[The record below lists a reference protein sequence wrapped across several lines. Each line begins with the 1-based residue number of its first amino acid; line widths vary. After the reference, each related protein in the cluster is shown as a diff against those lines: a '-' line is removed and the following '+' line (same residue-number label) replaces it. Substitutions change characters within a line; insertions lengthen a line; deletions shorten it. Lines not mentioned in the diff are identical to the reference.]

1 MFRRSLLL
9 LTIGILLFLTLQL
22 GQLYYYTSSYDS
34 PQYYE
39 DDGITNSPLFIFGH
53 TTGHSGSG
61 TFHNALSRPGCPW
74 DTNSTVEAFENVAD
88 GEIHWPSDPDCHL
101 TNTKLIP
108 HLMTSIQSQTGD
120 VTASRR
126 SSTTYIDLGHFH
138 NRGRR
143 LECLAKHFGDRSVFI
158 HVRRNR
164 YNIARSFVG
173 KGALKTPCVVDNTMY
188 KTEKEHTRRFKFGKR
203 RIRNRTEVSPTVGI
217 CPRSRE
223 NAGPVDLPVSD
234 AIWDAFTP
242 FQRFLWYAD
251 EMEHRWYS
259 LQNMFNNDSNSDH
272 VIVGLRGVPSF
283 YEATWNDA
291 DELKKSVSDIRN
303 KLSCTTEMELKNKHP
318 HVEHRDRALNCSD
331 QILQD
336 HEYRK
341 LMGYSKEQM
350 DVLFSRHLPQHV
362 DSEECIERRDELEQ
376 NIRKYSAM
384 YGLEYDDRQWILPGE
399 LNPRV
404 D

>member
-1 MFRRSLLL
+1 M
-9 LTIGILLFLTLQL
+9 
-22 GQLYYYTSSYDS
+22 Y
-34 PQYYE
+34 
-39 DDGITNSPLFIFGH
+39 
-53 TTGHSGSG
+53 
-61 TFHNALSRPGCPW
+61 
-74 DTNSTVEAFENVAD
+74 
-88 GEIHWPSDPDCHL
+88 
-101 TNTKLIP
+101 
-108 HLMTSIQSQTGD
+108 
-120 VTASRR
+120 
-126 SSTTYIDLGHFH
+126 
-138 NRGRR
+138 
-143 LECLAKHFGDRSVFI
+143 
-158 HVRRNR
+158 
-164 YNIARSFVG
+164 
-173 KGALKTPCVVDNTMY
+173 VDNTMY

-331 QILQD
+331 QILQ
-336 HEYRK
+336 ESTGSLWAIQR
-341 LMGYSKEQM
+341 
-350 DVLFSRHLPQHV
+350 SRWTYCFLV
-362 DSEECIERRDELEQ
+362 ICRNTWIARSALRDETSLSKTFASTQ
-376 NIRKYSAM
+376 QCM
-384 YGLEYDDRQWILPGE
+384 G
-399 LNPRV
+399 
-404 D
+404 